1 MYLIRIPVIIAFFAG
16 LWLLC
21 DEPANAQTNAFSE
34 SDIVKI
40 ESVSAA
46 EFQRRFRNTRWT
58 GQGMQGITDIDRI
71 PSMELRAR
79 FQTVFGDPTRVLDDL
94 VFQSNFR
101 MAEAIQYEY
110 WFIINDTYPL
120 MILDIDGPF
129 ARGLV
134 YAVSVSFIDLM
145 PQIKRA
151 LSAKLMEPTQLD
163 EYSDIFYSPER
174 QAWFRI
180 SYQDGEFGYTE
191 VPRPER
197 FRRVNLN

>member
-1 MYLIRIPVIIAFFAG
+1 M
-16 LWLLC
+16 
-21 DEPANAQTNAFSE
+21 
-34 SDIVKI
+34 
-40 ESVSAA
+40 
-46 EFQRRFRNTRWT
+46 
-58 GQGMQGITDIDRI
+58 
-71 PSMELRAR
+71 
-79 FQTVFGDPTRVLDDL
+79 
-94 VFQSNFR
+94 
-101 MAEAIQYEY
+101 
-110 WFIINDTYPL
+110 

-174 QAWFRI
+174 QAWYRI